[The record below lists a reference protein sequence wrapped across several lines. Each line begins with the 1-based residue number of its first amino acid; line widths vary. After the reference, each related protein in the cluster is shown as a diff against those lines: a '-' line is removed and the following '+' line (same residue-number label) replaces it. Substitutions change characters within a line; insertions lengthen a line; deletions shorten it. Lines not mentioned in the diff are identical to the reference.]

1 MKKYIFLLIVFIGIQ
16 VSTWGQKKVLYTMS
30 AEAHALM
37 CPHLS
42 PKLMDLLTKKGAEGI
57 YKDDQL
63 LLHFTTSK
71 EAELSDAYILQLV
84 DQIGYEARHFKIQ
97 RTEE

>member
-1 MKKYIFLLIVFIGIQ
+1 MKKYIFLVILFVGIQ
-16 VSTWGQKKVLYTMS
+16 AAAWGQKKVVYTIS

-42 PKLMDLLTKKGAEGI
+42 PKLMALLTKKGAEGI

>member
-1 MKKYIFLLIVFIGIQ
+1 
-16 VSTWGQKKVLYTMS
+16 
-30 AEAHALM
+30 
-37 CPHLS
+37 
-42 PKLMDLLTKKGAEGI
+42 MDLLTKKGAEGI